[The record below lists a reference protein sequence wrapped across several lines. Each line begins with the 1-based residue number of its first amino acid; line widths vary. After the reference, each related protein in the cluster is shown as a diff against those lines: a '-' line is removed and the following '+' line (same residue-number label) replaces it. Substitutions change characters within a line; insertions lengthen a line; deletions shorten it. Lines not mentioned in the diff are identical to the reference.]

1 MIRTLLTLLFPAV
14 KLAQGLP
21 VAAATIGAAAIGAVG
36 SNMAAS
42 TAASAQQSAAANSN
56 SPWSQAQPYLESG
69 YGQAQTALN
78 NSLNMGTDA
87 TYTGERVAALNP
99 YQTQGANSTAAYA
112 NGNGVNTANQ
122 LYGVGSQ
129 LTAQGAQ
136 FGGNAQ
142 SMVNQAGVN
151 SNQNLQSFEN
161 AGNNLA
167 QSSTTQNMI
176 NAADLSASQNL
187 NETTLPSLLMQGEGQ
202 GGNDNTRTGVAMGVA
217 TGQAQANMLANASNI
232 QGQMFNTGMSA
243 AQNQYN
249 TQQTQELNANNQVG
263 QAGQMGAQ
271 DLLNGQEAN
280 GNNFDQLEAS
290 GGVFQ
295 GQQQNLDNAAMTQ
308 FSQEQQNPLNLIGQ
322 YQGIINGSYGGQPVS
337 SVGPSVAAGTLQGL
351 AGGALQGYGASTML
365 GGYNSGGAG
374 TNQYGFSSGVTNPS
388 ATSAAG
394 YAYTDPSYGL
404 SATGY

>member
-1 MIRTLLTLLFPAV
+1 
-14 KLAQGLP
+14 
-21 VAAATIGAAAIGAVG
+21 
-36 SNMAAS
+36 MAAS